1 MSKGKLVKKDEND
14 EQEEAVF
21 LPVKGLERLALLDRA
36 EEALTEARNT
46 RISLLGKSDFCENE
60 GNAQCTQLR
69 ECVQFLYE
77 KSRFTY
83 AFFFAVINL
92 FHNFHYI
99 TGPAHKDSLYS
110 SMHLASLLKMQD
122 KPQEAL
128 AMLEEALI
136 VAEEKYTKM

>member
-1 MSKGKLVKKDEND
+1 MLYAHNFVNG
-14 EQEEAVF
+14 
-21 LPVKGLERLALLDRA
+21 
-36 EEALTEARNT
+36 
-46 RISLLGKSDFCENE
+46 
-60 GNAQCTQLR
+60 CTFHTKNQD
-69 ECVQFLYE
+69 
-77 KSRFTY
+77 SRM
-83 AFFFAVINL
+83 FFAIINL
-92 FHNFHYI
+92 FHNFHFI